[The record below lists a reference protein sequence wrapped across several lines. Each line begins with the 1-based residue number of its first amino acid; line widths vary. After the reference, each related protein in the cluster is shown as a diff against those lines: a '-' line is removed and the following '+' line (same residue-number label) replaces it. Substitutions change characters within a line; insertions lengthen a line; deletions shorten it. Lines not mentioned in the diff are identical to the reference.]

1 MEKINN
7 LGGIYMAFEQ
17 ANVNYAT
24 EYAGEL
30 RSVYPYVSYFVD
42 IFNNP
47 DSQRY
52 KPVNANTVM
61 IPALTAKGA
70 RDRKRGEFGGDKKI
84 RNVNNEWFP
93 FTLDM
98 EREWDTTLD
107 PTDIK
112 QSGATLSVANAT
124 KTFVE
129 QQKIPEMDAYVA
141 YKINKL
147 ANELKDKGATVD
159 TTAVNKDNVLELWD
173 GYMKTLANG
182 RVRKE
187 NVRAYATPTFL
198 KTLKNA
204 GGIMRFIE
212 NGESGGTMLNRN
224 IKGLDEIL
232 IKEVPEEIM
241 QTSFDFTEGWEK
253 GGEAKQINLII
264 VDLTAVFCPI
274 LYDVAQTQAP
284 CALTANNWYY
294 YEAYSY
300 GLGIHKTRAKG
311 IIINVAGESQ
321 VNALSAL
328 SLDEE
333 NIKDDEESLERYTND
348 ELKAMLDI
356 QGIEY
361 NSKATKSE
369 LIALLQ
375 V

>member
-1 MEKINN
+1 
-7 LGGIYMAFEQ
+7 MAFEKTS
-17 ANVNYAT
+17 VNYAT
-24 EYAGEL
+24 EYSGEL
-30 RSVYPYVSYFVD
+30 RNVYPYVSYFSD
-42 IFNNP
+42 IFNSAE
-47 DSQRY
+47 SQRF
-52 KPVNANTVM
+52 KPVNGNTVM
-61 IPALTAKGA
+61 IPSLTAKGA
-70 RDRKRGEFGGDKKI
+70 RDRKRGEFGGDKKV

-107 PTDIK
+107 PADIK
-112 QSGATLSVANAT
+112 QSNATLAVANAT

-147 ANELKDKGATVD
+147 ANDYSANGATVD
-159 TTAVNKDNVLELWD
+159 TTAVNKENVLEVWD
-173 GYMKTLANG
+173 GYMRKLANG

-187 NVRAYATPTFL
+187 NVRAYATPTFM

-224 IKGLDEIL
+224 IKGLDEIT
-232 IKEVPEEIM
+232 IKEVPEDIM
-241 QTSFDFTEGWEK
+241 QTAFNFTEGWKK
-253 GGEAKQINLII
+253 GAGAKQINLII
-264 VDLTAVFCPI
+264 IDLTAAFCPI
-274 LYDVAQTQAP
+274 LYDVSQTQAP

-300 GLGIHKTRAKG
+300 GLGVHKTRATG
-311 IIINVAGESQ
+311 IIVNVAGGESQ
-321 VNALSAL
+321 INTL
-328 SLDEE
+328 SLDE
-333 NIKDDEESLERYTND
+333 DAVDLQSLTND

-356 QGIEY
+356 RGIEY

-369 LIALLQ
+369 LIALLE

>member
-1 MEKINN
+1 
-7 LGGIYMAFEQ
+7 MAFEQ
-17 ANVNYAT
+17 AGVNYAT
-24 EYAGEL
+24 EYAEDL
-30 RSVYPYVSYFVD
+30 RNVYPYVSYFVD
-42 IFNNP
+42 IFN
-47 DSQRY
+47 SAESKRF

-70 RDRKRGEFGGDKKI
+70 RDRKRGEFGGEKKV

-107 PTDIK
+107 PTDIN
-112 QSGATLSVANAT
+112 QSGASLSVANAT
-124 KTFVE
+124 KTFME

-147 ANELKDKGATVD
+147 ANDFKGKGATVD
-159 TTAVNKDNVLELWD
+159 TTAVSKDNVLELWD
-173 GYMKTLANG
+173 GYMTTLANG

-198 KTLKNA
+198 KELKNA

-224 IKGLDEIL
+224 IKGLDEIV
-232 IKEVPEEIM
+232 IKEVPEAIM
-241 QTSFDFTEGWEK
+241 QTSFNFTEGWEK
-253 GGEAKQINLII
+253 GEDAKQINLII
-264 VDLTAVFCPI
+264 VDLTAMFCPI

-300 GLGIHKTRAKG
+300 GLGAHKTRATG
-311 IIINVAGESQ
+311 IIVNVT
-321 VNALSAL
+321 NASELSAL
-328 SLDEE
+328 SLEKE
-333 NIKDDEESLERYTND
+333 NIEDEADLESYTND

-356 QGIEY
+356 RGIEY
-361 NSKATKSE
+361 NSKATKNE

-375 V
+375 A